1 MRTKPIKNNIM
12 LVTTVIF
19 FLLILF
25 FNIDLYQVKSAEIKR
40 NALHNQENL
49 HNVVKMIEHN
59 TATIISSR
67 LETITKL
74 EFFDKVREDLTNTTK
89 IHKQS
94 NFKKLNFH
102 FKHIK
107 KQIRHF
113 STLHIADKNGYTYMR
128 IHDHT
133 LQDDAISS
141 QRSSLVTSLRE
152 PKLRSFYEEGLYG
165 ICYRISIPLY
175 KGDALVGILEAG
187 IHPEILLT
195 EIDSLIRNQSYLFKK
210 EKASAGFYTDA
221 SLDSE
226 LLSLLLDPK
235 EKKINFAEKI
245 YIKHELPLYDYS
257 NKLILKVISLEDITA
272 TEESFETFMLTSVLA
287 SIVMMLLL
295 LILLEKIFAK
305 ILIRIDELLYIL
317 NKTDDYILAIDASTK
332 KIKFANAAL
341 YNALGSNKKELK
353 NKNVEEFLR
362 ARNDYSSGCSTLFK
376 DKNEKTLS
384 KKACLILTKDQNIP
398 LEVRINYIKDGGY
411 YIAIC
416 RDISEYLQQEL
427 ERKVN
432 EKMINKYIPLSQTDL
447 GGSITYVNEAFCK
460 LTGYSKE
467 ELIGQDH
474 RMLRSPKTPKKFYG
488 ELWSN
493 IIKNKSFSGE
503 LRILTKEKEEVWVRI
518 VIEPRYDINGKKI
531 GYVSTRED
539 VTDKQELRFISER
552 DQLTKIYNR
561 RSFESKLSQAFERT
575 KKEHY
580 HFGVIMFDIDHFKKV
595 NDTYGHQVGDDI
607 LKSITKHIKEVIR
620 DDDFFA
626 RWGGEEFM
634 LIVKTSKLDE
644 LKLIVSKIQERIKN
658 TDLSPVPSV
667 TLSFGL
673 GIAREED
680 TKESLLKRIDNALYE
695 AKENGRNRYE
705 LAL

>member
-1 MRTKPIKNNIM
+1 M
-12 LVTTVIF
+12 LVTAVIF
-19 FLLILF
+19 VLLILF
-25 FNIDLYQVKSAEIKR
+25 FNINLYQVKSNEIKR
-40 NALHNQENL
+40 SALHNQENL

-74 EFFDKVREDLTNTTK
+74 DFFDKIREDLTNTTK

-94 NFKKLNFH
+94 NFEKLNVH

-107 KQIRHF
+107 EQTKHF
-113 STLHIADKNGYTYMR
+113 STLHIVDKDGYTYLR
-128 IHDHT
+128 IHDHSLHDNT
-133 LQDDAISS
+133 ISS

-152 PKLRSFYEEGLYG
+152 PKPRSFYEEGLYG
-165 ICYRISIPLY
+165 ICFRVSIPLY
-175 KGDALVGILEAG
+175 KGDTLVGILEAG
-187 IHPEILLT
+187 IRPEILLT
-195 EIDSLIRNQSYLFKK
+195 EIDSLVRNKSYLFKK
-210 EKASAGFYTDA
+210 EKASTGFYTDA
-221 SLDSE
+221 VLDVG
-226 LLSLLLDPK
+226 LRTLLLDPK
-235 EKKINFAEKI
+235 AKKINFAERT
-245 YIKHELPLYDYS
+245 YIKHELPLYDHS

-341 YNALGSNKKELK
+341 YNALGSSKKKLK
-353 NKNVEEFLR
+353 NKNIEEFLR
-362 ARNDYSSGCSTLFK
+362 ARNDYDSGCSKLFK

-384 KKACLILTKDQNIP
+384 KKACLILGEDQNIP
-398 LEVRINYIKDGGY
+398 LEVRINYINKDGGY

-467 ELIGQDH
+467 ELIGENH
-474 RMLRSPKTPKKFYG
+474 RMLRSPKTPQKFYR
-488 ELWSN
+488 ELWGN
-493 IIKNKSFSGE
+493 ITKNKSFSGE
-503 LRILTKEKEEVWVRI
+503 LRIRTKEKEEIWVRV

-580 HFGVIMFDIDHFKKV
+580 HFGVIMFDIDYFKKV
-595 NDTYGHQVGDDI
+595 NDTYGHQVGDEI

-658 TDLSPVPSV
+658 TDFSPVPSV

-673 GIAREED
+673 GIAKEED

-705 LAL
+705 IAL